1 MALIP
6 VNSACFL
13 CLLCTFQTSR
23 RGTSYKERNRGCTD
37 WERGKQFELKALTWP
52 DLSLFGDIECLSTVC
67 KLLLVLAW
75 YKLNSHFVRYT
86 CSASQWKTGLCCP
99 ILENQKNALVWVRGW
114 HLGENQMSGCTTI
127 TDHIK
132 IDKHQVEQGEY
143 EKWQASFSKSI
154 GNI

>member
-37 WERGKQFELKALTWP
+37 WEGGKQFELHALTWP

-75 YKLNSHFVRYT
+75 YKLNSHFIRYT

-99 ILENQKNALVWVRGW
+99 ILENQKEHWFGYMDDTWVKIKCQDVTQ
-114 HLGENQMSGCTTI
+114 L
-127 TDHIK
+127 TDHINSV
-132 IDKHQVEQGEY
+132 DNTSSSPSRR
-143 EKWQASFSKSI
+143 W
-154 GNI
+154 